1 MESATEYHS
10 ALAQLEWQVS
20 LGIDE
25 AIGDAPVNRYEVVP
39 APKAAPK
46 TGKGKPAVAAP
57 VVHPA
62 MASVDPVQEA
72 QVLAASASNLDELR
86 TALGGYVHCELR
98 RGARNLVFCDGNP
111 KARVMIIA
119 EAPGRDEDRE
129 GRPFAGRAGQLLD
142 KMLAAIDLGR
152 DQSAPEN
159 SVYIANIIPWRP
171 PQNREPT
178 PAEIAMMMPFVKR
191 HIDLVA
197 PDFLV
202 LMGNVSC
209 QALLGKR
216 GITRLRGEWH
226 EVMGRPA
233 IPMLHP
239 ADLLRR
245 GAAKRAAWA
254 DLLALNARL
263 KGK

>member
-1 MESATEYHS
+1 VLHEIVSAD
-10 ALAQLEWQVS
+10 A
-20 LGIDE
+20 GI
-25 AIGDAPVNRYEVVP
+25 
-39 APKAAPK
+39 
-46 TGKGKPAVAAP
+46 
-57 VVHPA
+57 
-62 MASVDPVQEA
+62 DPVQEA
-72 QVLAASASNLDELR
+72 QVLAASAGTLEKLR
-86 TALGGYVHCELR
+86 AALGGYAHCEFK

-111 KARVMIIA
+111 KARVMIIG

-129 GRPFAGRAGQLLD
+129 GRPFIGRAGQLLD

-152 DQSAPEN
+152 DQSAPED

-178 PAEIAMMMPFVKR
+178 PAEIAMMMPFVNR
-191 HIDLVA
+191 HVDLVA

-209 QALLGKR
+209 HALLGKR

-226 EVMGRPA
+226 EVRGRPA

-239 ADLLRR
+239 AYLLRQ
-245 GAAKRAAWA
+245 GSAKRAAWA
-254 DLLALNARL
+254 DLLALSARL

>member
-1 MESATEYHS
+1 MESAIEYHS

-25 AIGDAPVNRYEVVP
+25 AIGDTPVNRYEVVP
-39 APKAAPK
+39 AAKPA
-46 TGKGKPAVAAP
+46 KGKPAAPTITPQGAPLVALE
-57 VVHPA
+57 
-62 MASVDPVQEA
+62 VDPVAEA
-72 QVLAASASNLDELR
+72 EVLAKSAATLDELR
-86 TALGGYVHCELR
+86 AAQAGFEHCELK
-98 RGARNLVFCDGNP
+98 RGARNLVFSDGNRAA
-111 KARVMIIA
+111 KVMIIG
-119 EAPGRDEDRE
+119 EAPGREEDRA
-129 GRPFAGRAGQLLD
+129 GKPFIGRAGQLLD

-152 DQSAPEN
+152 DQSTPEN

-178 PAEIAMMMPFVKR
+178 PAEIAMMMPFVQR
-191 HIDLVA
+191 HIELVA
-197 PDFLV
+197 PEIVV

-226 EVMGRPA
+226 EVMGRA
-233 IPMLHP
+233 AMPMLHP
-239 ADLLRR
+239 AYLLRQPN
-245 GAAKRAAWA
+245 GKRAAWA
-254 DLLALNARL
+254 DLLALKARL